1 MKRAVTVFAFL
12 FLMQLIAAKE
22 PHNLSAANELAHF
35 KLKNSAVY
43 ASNSYSSPKYGAS
56 DRIKH
61 HAVEQEKTPTPKITD
76 KPARNSKQAQTIG
89 KKVPAGFEGINNN
102 YAGKATLLDNYTAIG
117 KADIAYNEVDDS
129 ITLSKPAQQK
139 IIKYYYNKI
148 TKQGKIDLL
157 NILKHKIPATTKLKK
172 FYEARSDNKVTC
184 HFNYNNLS
192 LYILVPNKYYKNNTV
207 QYKHNLHH
215 PEPTFSTPSLKN
227 SLYAYYDHY
236 SNYSK
241 AKWETSGNASSGK
254 SSIIYSINNTIT
266 GHVNDLYLEYHG
278 KKYTYDVG
286 YREPVLTSVVNPYGN
301 VWGVFITEN
310 PKLINSNF
318 YSSYKTPLTITVT
331 KPYYVEIKYR
341 GKTLYRGTLLQGEN
355 VIETN
360 SFPLGTYNITIS
372 KRDLVTDQIEETTEV
387 FSQQGSRYNWLYSGL
402 QITAGLESDY
412 FNSAF
417 TDKTL
422 YFHAKK
428 GYNIF
433 KGETDVFYTFAN
445 DTSYIGAEYDY
456 ISSKNFDYSVAASLS
471 QKADI
476 YFSAASSYLNGK
488 SKYAAN
494 LYSGFASDFS
504 RSRNRYARL
513 QYNYDEK
520 DWQFNVY
527 SNYDFADSR
536 SLSSTISKNLILND
550 VPARTYFTI
559 QYNNSSFT
567 YLLGMSINFNI
578 DKHIISS
585 TSLNH
590 TSANNDYSI
599 SNAIAYT
606 NNENNLR
613 LANTLYF
620 GVDSDNYNLTTATY
634 DADTAKYTADLNINQ
649 DDDGVGINTASV
661 SMRTNFYLT
670 PSAYLFS
677 ATNTDTAYIVKT
689 PTLKNDTSTKF
700 IVNDKIAMQGKT
712 MLVPSYSF
720 SYKKLEIVPNT
731 MRYSL
736 KKEQWNEFFYPN
748 NLYTPE
754 TEIQNTCL
762 VSFYADIPK
771 KYNYTFV
778 GMEDNFY
785 GHGQQKSIAHMV
797 DGTKLTYIYL
807 NQNNERCAT
816 NVIIN
821 CSKNKINLGKISC
834 KKSRK

>member
-1 MKRAVTVFAFL
+1 MKRAMKVFASL
-12 FLMQLIAAKE
+12 ALMQLVVAKE

-35 KLKNSAVY
+35 KLKNSAAY
-43 ASNSYSSPKYGAS
+43 ASNEYISPNYGAS
-56 DRIKH
+56 SKIQSHPEEKIKKP
-61 HAVEQEKTPTPKITD
+61 VPKIPDALTNTKD
-76 KPARNSKQAQTIG
+76 SLAKSKT
-89 KKVPAGFEGINNN
+89 PAGFEGIDNN
-102 YAGKATLLDNYTAIG
+102 YSGKATLFDNYTRMGAE
-117 KADIAYNEVDDS
+117 DISYNEVDDS

-139 IIKYYYNKI
+139 IIKYYYNKL

-157 NILKHKIPATTKLKK
+157 NALKHTMPATTQLNK

-184 HFNYNNLS
+184 HFNYNNLN
-192 LYILVPNKYYKNNTV
+192 LYILVPNKYLKNNTV
-207 QYKHNLHH
+207 QYKHNLNH
-215 PEPTFSTPSLKN
+215 PEPTFHTPSLKS

-236 SNYSK
+236 AGYNK
-241 AKWETSGNASSGK
+241 MKWEANGSTASGRSSL
-254 SSIIYSINNTIT
+254 IYSLNNTIT
-266 GHVNDLYLEYHG
+266 GHVNDLYVEYHG

-286 YREPVLTSVVNPYGN
+286 YREPILTSVVSPYGN
-301 VWGVFITEN
+301 IWGVFLTEN
-310 PKLINSNF
+310 PKLINNKF
-318 YSSYKTPLTITVT
+318 YSSYKAPLTITVT

-355 VIETN
+355 VIETS

-428 GYNIF
+428 GYNLF
-433 KGETDVFYTFAN
+433 KGETDIFYTFAN

-456 ISSKNFDYSVAASLS
+456 ISSTNLDYSVAASLS
-471 QKADI
+471 QKADV
-476 YFSAASSYLNGK
+476 YFSAISSYTSGK
-488 SKYAAN
+488 SKYSAN
-494 LYSGFASDFS
+494 LYSGFANDFS
-504 RSRNRYARL
+504 SSRSKLAGL
-513 QYNYDEK
+513 QYNYNRK
-520 DWQFNVY
+520 DWSISAY
-527 SNYDFADSR
+527 GNYDFADSH
-536 SLSSTISKNLILND
+536 SLSSTISKNFKLND
-550 VPARTYFTI
+550 IPTNTYFTL
-559 QYNNSSFT
+559 QYDNSRSFT
-567 YLLGMSINFNI
+567 YLLGLSISFNI
-578 DKHIISS
+578 DKHIVSS
-585 TSLNH
+585 TSLSH
-590 TSANNDYSI
+590 TSAYNDYSI
-599 SNAIAYT
+599 SNTTAYQ

-634 DADTAKYTADLNINQ
+634 DTDTAKYAADLNIHQ
-649 DDDGVGINTASV
+649 GDDGAGINTASV

-689 PTLKNDTSTKF
+689 PTLKDDTSTKF

-712 MLVPSYSF
+712 LLVPSYSF
-720 SYKKLEIVPNT
+720 SYKKLEIVPDT
-731 MRYSL
+731 MKYSL

-748 NLYTPE
+748 NIYTPE
-754 TEIQNTCL
+754 TEIQKTCL

-771 KYNYTFV
+771 EYNYTFA

-785 GHGQQKSIAHMV
+785 GHGQQKTIAHMV
-797 DGTKLTYIYL
+797 DDTKLTYIYL
-807 NQNNERCAT
+807 NKEHEQCAT
-816 NVIIN
+816 NVVIN
-821 CSKNKINLGKISC
+821 CTKNKINLGKISC
-834 KKSRK
+834 KETKE